1 MSTGVVPARS
11 DRLFLPASALLWGVQ
26 FAFLNPA
33 IGIILVTLYDATP
46 GQVGVALAAYNV
58 SGFVSTLVVPTRADR
73 SGDYLRPM
81 LWCGVFT
88 VLLVTAL
95 ALATTL
101 PMAVVALVAL
111 GGPAGVGI
119 GLLFAHQRSTGATVR
134 DVMRVR
140 AVFSFAWVAGPPLAA
155 FLMGLLGN
163 RSILWAIAAVA
174 LVSFGVTTAM
184 IRERSR
190 AALEAESAVA
200 VPAVGDRMLD
210 AVRRPEVGLLL
221 LAFVL
226 LGAAGNAAVS
236 TLPLLVTERLGL
248 SLVWG
253 GVALGTAA
261 ALEIPVLVALGRMS
275 GRFGPRR
282 IIAAGCVAGVAYYLA
297 MTVVGGPVALVAV
310 QVLNALF
317 VAVTSGVG
325 LTLVQEV
332 VGRPGL
338 ASGLFMN
345 TTRVGAVLA
354 GPVVAVAGVPALGYP
369 GVFGACALLVAVG
382 LGVLVLEYL
391 LRRPQPDRPARS
403 RSRST

>member
-1 MSTGVVPARS
+1 MTAGVVPARS
-11 DRLFLPASALLWGVQ
+11 ERLLLPASALLWGVQ

-46 GQVGVALAAYNV
+46 GQVGLSLAAYNV
-58 SGFVSTLVVPTRADR
+58 SGFLSTLVVPSRADR

-81 LWCGVFT
+81 LWCVVFT
-88 VLLVTAL
+88 ILLVSAL

-101 PMAVVALVAL
+101 PLAVIALVAL

-119 GLLFAHQRSTGATVR
+119 GLLFAHQRSTGASVR
-134 DVMRVR
+134 EVMRVR

-155 FLMGLLGN
+155 FLMGLLGD
-163 RSILWAIAAVA
+163 RAILWAIAGVAV
-174 LVSFGVTTAM
+174 VSFAVTTTM

-190 AALEAESAVA
+190 AGEASAA
-200 VPAVGDRMLD
+200 RPAPGERMLD

-221 LAFVL
+221 ATFVL
-226 LGAAGNAAVS
+226 LGAAMNAAVS
-236 TLPLLVTERLGL
+236 ATPLLVTERLGL
-248 SLVWG
+248 DLIWG

-261 ALEIPVLVALGRMS
+261 ALEIPVLVALGRWS

-282 IIAAGCVAGVAYYLA
+282 LIAAGCVAGVAYYAA
-297 MTVVGGPVALVAV
+297 MAVVAGPVALVAA

-317 VAVTSGVG
+317 VAIASGVG
-325 LTLVQEV
+325 LTLVQDV

-345 TTRVGAVLA
+345 TTRVGAIVA
-354 GPVVAVAGVPALGYP
+354 GPVVAVAGFGSVGYA
-369 GVFGACALLVAVG
+369 GVFGACAVLVALGLALLVVG
-382 LGVLVLEYL
+382 Y
-391 LRRPQPDRPARS
+391 LRRVRSATS
-403 RSRST
+403 RSRAT